1 MGGGNPELTAPCV
14 LADDIST
21 LQRRVVVDLSLNF
34 KKSPQFYSFHKWFPN
49 AVKTICRALGKE
61 MISGLLG
68 KRETV

>member
-34 KKSPQFYSFHKWFPN
+34 KKSPQFYPFHKWFPN
-49 AVKTICRALGKE
+49 AVKTLNLQSTGQRDDFW
-61 MISGLLG
+61 SS
-68 KRETV
+68 R